1 MSCQVACFVAAELL
15 FQLIIFPEPRGGRY
29 SQREGGLLDFS
40 QSPSCSVLSPT
51 ISLSHGAR
59 GAAPAPLPP
68 RWRTAHA
75 DPAPLTAPRYR
86 RSRRLEGPPRGAA
99 AAASHCW
106 LPPHLPRGRCEAG
119 PSPPP
124 STFRVWKALPPRGP
138 TLYLPVVGF
147 FFFFRLPRERFIHT
161 IKVNRK
167 VQQDRVSSAFPSSST
182 RSEGLRRA
190 QRRRAARRHCPAEQ
204 HGAHGTR
211 RCRQTVP
218 SPHPV
223 PVPAALLLPAQSFQA
238 APTQEAAPPPG
249 TARAKY
255 TPPPPLRGL
264 SGQREQK

>member
-40 QSPSCSVLSPT
+40 QNPSCSVLSPT

-68 RWRTAHA
+68 LADSARGSSAPHSAARTAV
-75 DPAPLTAPRYR
+75 PAAWRGRLAAQRPLRVTVGCRLTCPAAAVRPVPPRPR
-86 RSRRLEGPPRGAA
+86 LLLGFGKRSRHAVQL
-99 AAASHCW
+99 CIC
-106 LPPHLPRGRCEAG
+106 LL
-119 PSPPP
+119 
-124 STFRVWKALPPRGP
+124 L
-138 TLYLPVVGF
+138 GF

-211 RCRQTVP
+211 RCLQTVP

-249 TARAKY
+249 TARAKN